1 MKVLAVGAH
10 PDDIEIYMFGL
21 LSNFLDRGDNVR
33 ILIATDG
40 AAGSKYKD
48 LNLKE
53 KRYKETLQ
61 ALKNFSKPTFLNLK
75 DGSLSQSDI
84 ILNLLENNFKKIKPD
99 LIITHSPEDY
109 HPDHRHLSR
118 FVSDVAS
125 FKYPVL
131 YADTLLGINFIPNYF
146 VDITK
151 FFEKKIKA
159 INYHKSQNP
168 IDYINAVKIWN
179 SFRAA
184 QCNAPI
190 NYYAE
195 AYRFEPRFPFND
207 IRSILPDTPKIQPTS
222 LFKLG
227 GLI

>member
-21 LSNFLDRGDNVR
+21 LSNFLDRGDNVS

-40 AAGSKYKD
+40 AAGSKHKD
-48 LNLKE
+48 FNLTE
-53 KRYKETLQ
+53 KRHKETLQ
-61 ALKNFSKPTFLNLK
+61 ALKIFSKPTFLNLK
-75 DGSLSQSDI
+75 DGNLSQSDI
-84 ILNLLENNFKKIKPD
+84 ILNLLENNFKKIRPD

-109 HPDHRHLSR
+109 HPDHRYLSR

-131 YADTLLGINFIPNYF
+131 FADTLLGINFIPNYF

-151 FFEKKIKA
+151 FFKKKIIA

-190 NYYAE
+190 NHFAE